1 LKSTLIKILK
11 FLGFLFLGVLLL
23 YFAFRDIKFEN
34 LKDDFQNARYSWIIL
49 SLVFAVFAY
58 ISRAAR
64 WNLIIEPL
72 NYKPSLANTFYS
84 LMLGYLANFAFPRI
98 GEVTRCATLSR
109 KEKIPLDK
117 LFGTVIVE
125 RVLDFLTLLTVL
137 FLLIIFRF
145 ETFGNF
151 FSESVFTPLGNKISN
166 TLNFSR
172 YIWIGLGILLLTAVI
187 FYFVFRD
194 FLSRIKMIAKAKN
207 AVKGI
212 IEGLKTVYRMKRRR
226 MFLFHTLFIWVNY
239 LMMTWVAVFAL
250 PSTSS
255 LGIIDG
261 LFILVIGGLGMS
273 APVQS
278 GIGAYHWIIS
288 RGLVA
293 VYPFISL
300 EQGLVF
306 ATISHESQS
315 LLAILL
321 GFFSFVMLFR
331 RKKSAFNDS
340 PSPLESAGESVKTQ
354 SV

>member
-1 LKSTLIKILK
+1 M
-11 FLGFLFLGVLLL
+11 LGILLL
-23 YFAFRDIKFEN
+23 YFAFRGIKFEN
-34 LKDDFQNARYSWIIL
+34 LRDDFQSANYSWILL
-49 SLVFAVFAY
+49 SLVFAILAY

-72 NYKPSLANTFYS
+72 NHKPSLANTFYS
-84 LMLGYLANFAFPRI
+84 LMIGYLANFAFPRI
-98 GEVTRCATLSR
+98 GEVTRCATLSK

-125 RVLDFLTLLTVL
+125 RVIDFVTLLTIL

-151 FSESVFTPLGNKISN
+151 FNDSVFTPLGNKISN
-166 TLNFSR
+166 SLNFSR
-172 YIWIGLGILLLTAVI
+172 YIWFGLGILLVSSII
-187 FYFVFRD
+187 FYLVFRD
-194 FLSRIKMIAKAKN
+194 FLSRIKVIAKAKN

-212 IEGLKTVYRMKRRR
+212 IEGLKTVYRMKRRG
-226 MFLFHTLFIWVNY
+226 MFLFHTFFIWINY

-293 VYPFISL
+293 VYPFISM

-306 ATISHESQS
+306 ATITHEFQS
-315 LLAILL
+315 ILAILL
-321 GFFSFVMLFR
+321 GFFSFVMIF
-331 RKKSAFNDS
+331 RKKKNKDEVPSAAVEHS
-340 PSPLESAGESVKTQ
+340 EESMKTQ